1 MMRQWQQWSST
12 TIPSL
17 IEPYLVYRRLSRN
30 FQDVVD
36 YELPQCNCQLS
47 RRLKVLCIQFNGL
60 KTVDLMVCPCV
71 PAAVQLL
78 RMGFFPCALLGP
90 TLAVSLPV
98 LSLVRQLFMHMPL
111 NISAWSESLEAYLG
125 GMGYEVDTKGGLCPG
140 PSMFQDPSVS
150 SSKKWPSEYLQKC
163 CPLCFGG
170 HNWQSNNSSNIDAI
184 VCIDACFTQKRRSG
198 LQDDPVNPTATVFLS
213 QEGIDSMES
222 EVDSL
227 RKKNLLHHKDEED
240 GFEQGMRI
248 PTSVLQNCNE
258 SFTAADEKRQ
268 KASTQFF
275 SDTGVMALLCCH
287 DRVIHLANMTSAG
300 EKQHY
305 ALALIKSLFSHL
317 PDNFHI
323 GLLYDIGCQLEQS
336 CRNSIKALI
345 PSLQVFGFH
354 QRLFVIDFQV
364 HYLDSKSLTGLG
376 QWLLQ
381 WWNHC
386 QTKKASAIK
395 GLRKCGVDTLTLQA
409 EWVAQVAVQTK
420 ATPHHSAK
428 ATENIILQIMAT
440 QKSLENYETR
450 LEELDKDLLHGASD
464 MTSLNI
470 QLAECHQRVR
480 SFKQALQK
488 QKATLGVNG
497 LADLAT
503 LQSNSYLQFELERL
517 EHSYRQTVSEQ
528 RLQNHTET
536 SVKQHEPGIV
546 KLSTNY
552 NNMCLQMA
560 ALIHQGKAPQGSIAP
575 VLIPRD
581 ALFKLDVDD
590 DIWQDAGLEDD
601 TGRLPPA
608 WLADEKLRCCEEE
621 ERHLLHE
628 RRTLMEWFSEEWSD
642 DLAYELDCH
651 ASALASL
658 CLGWQK
664 ALREFPSLP
673 DENWGATNE
682 ELNRKMLVSHLLAT
696 SGDEEESLDDLAFE
710 DEEGL
715 EVLDDELLCV
725 AEEFALA
732 DEYHQ
737 QFKLCFPK
745 GHQQMSLG

>member
-1 MMRQWQQWSST
+1 C
-12 TIPSL
+12 L
-17 IEPYLVYRRLSRN
+17 
-30 FQDVVD
+30 
-36 YELPQCNCQLS
+36 
-47 RRLKVLCIQFNGL
+47 
-60 KTVDLMVCPCV
+60 
-71 PAAVQLL
+71 
-78 RMGFFPCALLGP
+78 
-90 TLAVSLPV
+90 
-98 LSLVRQLFMHMPL
+98 
-111 NISAWSESLEAYLG
+111 
-125 GMGYEVDTKGGLCPG
+125 
-140 PSMFQDPSVS
+140 
-150 SSKKWPSEYLQKC
+150 
-163 CPLCFGG
+163 LCFGG
-170 HNWQSNNSSNIDAI
+170 CNWQGNSSSNIDAI

-213 QEGIDSMES
+213 QEEIDSMES

-227 RKKNLLHHKDEED
+227 RKKKPSVQRRSGYVSKRHHKDEED

-258 SFTAADEKRQ
+258 SFTAADEKCQ

-275 SDTGVMALLCCH
+275 SDTGVMALLCRH
-287 DRVIHLANMTSAG
+287 DHVIHLANMTSAG

-336 CRNSIKALI
+336 CRKWGFLKPFLPQISFAISVFHAFGHQWPCQLIYHPRKWEGFGLSDGEGCECFWSSIKGLI
-345 PSLQVFGFH
+345 PSLHVSGFH

-364 HYLDSKSLTGLG
+364 HYLDVKSLTGLG

-381 WWNHC
+381 RWNHC
-386 QTKKASAIK
+386 QAKKASAIK
-395 GLRKCGVDTLTLQA
+395 GLRKCGVDSLTLQA
-409 EWVAQVAVQTK
+409 EWAAQVAVQTK
-420 ATPHHSAK
+420 ATPLGHSAK

-450 LEELDKDLLHGASD
+450 LEELEKDLLHGASD

-470 QLAECHQRVR
+470 QLAECHQKVK

-503 LQSNSYLQFELERL
+503 LQSNSYLQLSMHALAIQTRIRDRLHQRKFELERL
-517 EHSYRQTVSEQ
+517 ERSYHQTVSEQ
-528 RLQNHTET
+528 RLQNHTVT
-536 SVKQHEPGIV
+536 SVKWCEPGIV

-608 WLADEKLRCCEEE
+608 WLADENVQSGIRSLLELRRCEEE
-621 ERHLLHE
+621 ERCLLYE
-628 RRTLMEWFSEEWSD
+628 RRMLMEWFSEEWS
-642 DLAYELDCH
+642 
-651 ASALASL
+651 
-658 CLGWQK
+658 
-664 ALREFPSLP
+664 
-673 DENWGATNE
+673 
-682 ELNRKMLVSHLLAT
+682 HL
-696 SGDEEESLDDLAFE
+696 
-710 DEEGL
+710 
-715 EVLDDELLCV
+715 
-725 AEEFALA
+725 
-732 DEYHQ
+732 Q
-737 QFKLCFPK
+737 
-745 GHQQMSLG
+745 